1 MEQNTEELEQLRLTN
16 GQLLEKLQS
25 ITNEFAV
32 MKSDAEI
39 VKQKARQMLIQKD
52 EELERMRANKG
63 GQQANGQNASNAT
76 FSRNEDQPESGDSG
90 SFVSDSMLETVTEA
104 DNSQAL
110 NKSVAEAE
118 VSILIYHNES
128 MIKA

>member
-1 MEQNTEELEQLRLTN
+1 MEQNAEELDQLRLTN

-63 GQQANGQNASNAT
+63 GQQTNGQNA
-76 FSRNEDQPESGDSG
+76 
-90 SFVSDSMLETVTEA
+90 
-104 DNSQAL
+104 
-110 NKSVAEAE
+110 
-118 VSILIYHNES
+118 
-128 MIKA
+128 